1 MVPACLL
8 KPYEQTRVIMV
19 MLISDVNSRTRS
31 VWFLNWFMKRTGSK
45 ERFVSDSDEKCQNV
59 E

>member
-1 MVPACLL
+1 
-8 KPYEQTRVIMV
+8 MV